1 VWQDT
6 FHHYTLQA
14 SLSSGIQDIYP
25 DNWFWPNAALL
36 ASTYLMTALMVE
48 SLKGKD
54 LLQLHVHSRKSN
66 TLTTQSAMKILS
78 NIAPVIGAV
87 LLLTSSGC
95 NHTPYAGVYHPGTPY
110 PSNAGG
116 LGLPENVQDS
126 EPENLSNDGTAL
138 IESPPEPVAP
148 VWIQGLEFE
157 KPPAS
162 SNYPRSPQDFVQAAS
177 YAEHCV
183 QEQRYAEAAKNF
195 ELAANVPGGT
205 DLRHWEREMFTS
217 AAVAW
222 LCAGESAL
230 ARSSLSKAQSLHA
243 HAPSSQ
249 RIMFMDALLN
259 KKVDPAMSPSLRSVL
274 PNQ

>member
-1 VWQDT
+1 
-6 FHHYTLQA
+6 
-14 SLSSGIQDIYP
+14 
-25 DNWFWPNAALL
+25 
-36 ASTYLMTALMVE
+36 MVE

-126 EPENLSNDGTAL
+126 EPENLSNAGTAL

-162 SNYPRSPQDFVQAAS
+162 SNYPKHVAVDWVDFETVWTLLITTTNL
-177 YAEHCV
+177 
-183 QEQRYAEAAKNF
+183 K
-195 ELAANVPGGT
+195 L
-205 DLRHWEREMFTS
+205 HWKS
-217 AAVAW
+217 
-222 LCAGESAL
+222 
-230 ARSSLSKAQSLHA
+230 
-243 HAPSSQ
+243 
-249 RIMFMDALLN
+249 I
-259 KKVDPAMSPSLRSVL
+259 SLRRQSRWASA
-274 PNQ
+274 N